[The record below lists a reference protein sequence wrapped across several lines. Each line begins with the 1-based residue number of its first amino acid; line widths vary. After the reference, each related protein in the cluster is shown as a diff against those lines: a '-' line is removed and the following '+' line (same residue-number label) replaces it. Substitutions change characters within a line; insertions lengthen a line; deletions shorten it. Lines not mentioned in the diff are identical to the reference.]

1 MKKWLLIVCL
11 LTLSACGAEEA
22 KGKKSTV
29 ETMLTEEDAKGIAME
44 VIKEFWQAYESVG
57 TEASLEEKRE
67 RLMPFMTEG
76 MFNQV
81 FKEEG
86 RPDFPE
92 LPVYTFGVHVTELAP
107 GSLTIEHIL
116 VAGAEEESA
125 VKQTTSFIQ
134 RDGRFIVSG
143 YYRTVLPLAL
153 TKEEAE
159 AFLVE
164 HGYEVVFVKEGPFD
178 AFSSTIEEAYIFR
191 DEEDERIQFVIN
203 KKTGFFMIGLVRD
216 DSGAEPDTDG
226 DTTIEEIRAK
236 YAHLFAY
243 RLAEIDADTLS
254 SEQRAIYDAYI
265 IQPIEQA
272 IDIDFDFS
280 LTDEESNHQTKE
292 LLDRSVAGMLDEIE
306 RTLVEEEV
314 ALLQESHAA
323 WVAARKNYAV
333 AMAEASER
341 DQMNHFYS
349 AYKDVTEDYLAY
361 LFYEYL
367 YQ

>member
-11 LTLSACGAEEA
+11 LILSACGAEEA

-76 MFNQV
+76 MFKQA

-86 RPDFPE
+86 RPNFPE
-92 LPVYTFGVHVTELAP
+92 LPVYTFGVRVTEHAP
-107 GSLTIEHIL
+107 GSFTIEHIL
-116 VAGAEEESA
+116 AAGAEEESA

-134 RDGRFIVSG
+134 RDGRFVVSG
-143 YYRTVLPLAL
+143 YYNTVLPLSL

-178 AFSSTIEEAYIFR
+178 AFSSTMEEAYIFR

-203 KKTGFFMIGLVRD
+203 KKTGFFMIGRVWG
-216 DSGAEPDTDG
+216 DSGTEPGTDG
-226 DTTIEEIRAK
+226 DATAEEIRAK

-254 SEQRAIYDAYI
+254 SEQRAIYNTYI

-306 RTLVEEEV
+306 RTLSEEEF
-314 ALLQESHAA
+314 AALQENHAA
-323 WVAARKNYAV
+323 WEAERKNYAV
-333 AMAEASER
+333 AMAEASES

-349 AYKDVTEDYLAY
+349 AYRDVTEDYLAY
-361 LFYEYL
+361 LFFEYL